1 MKDYDMNIAR
11 DLLKQADELEKENED
26 RKIS

>member
-1 MKDYDMNIAR
+1 MKEYDMNIAR